1 MSAEVKQN
9 TAVLHKAPGAHRP
22 AQVRELDD
30 GKEKAESQVKLSKTR
45 GLN

>member
-9 TAVLHKAPGAHRP
+9 TAVLHKAPGARRP

-30 GKEKAESQVKLSKTR
+30 GKEKTESQVKLSKTR